1 MLQKK
6 IKNYFIFLKNKKQ
19 KKNLY
24 NLNNI
29 HNYNIKLKAI
39 VMSTI
44 NKKQK
49 KTTISQTEWKTQ
61 IIFKKIFLTRWEL
74 YKLIFSNYNYNLKKW
89 LK

>member
-1 MLQKK
+1 
-6 IKNYFIFLKNKKQ
+6 
-19 KKNLY
+19 
-24 NLNNI
+24 
-29 HNYNIKLKAI
+29 
-39 VMSTI
+39 MSTI

>member
-1 MLQKK
+1 MLKKK
-6 IKNYFIFLKNKKQ
+6 IKNYFIFLKKKTQ

-49 KTTISQTEWKTQ
+49 KTTISQTE
-61 IIFKKIFLTRWEL
+61 
-74 YKLIFSNYNYNLKKW
+74 
-89 LK
+89 